1 MLQRYPDEA
10 GALGQVHRLPVVL
23 HVEALLHASRAHERA
38 VAPRQHSVHDAPAG
52 GPPAEPPPEMPH
64 HRAVEALRACH
75 IYQEDILTR
84 ARRSVRLA

>member
-1 MLQRYPDEA
+1 MRLVR
-10 GALGQVHRLPVVL
+10 LHRLPVVL

-75 IYQEDILTR
+75 IYQGGYTNASKAECPP
-84 ARRSVRLA
+84 RLRVATL